1 MTNKGVFIKIL
12 KIFTIWR
19 VSLFIV
25 AFISTIL
32 ITKFGGRFPY
42 FDRVLEITNLPNWI
56 WGFGNFD
63 GVHYLRIAQN
73 GYTADYSQAFFPLFP
88 LLVNIVSN
96 LFPRVV
102 GLDLSQYTDPAFFYS
117 GIIVSNLFLFAAL
130 FVYYKLISIDF
141 GEKTA
146 NLSTIILLTFPTSF
160 FLGSIYSE
168 SLFLFLAIS
177 SIYLMRE
184 SKFFLA
190 SVVIMIATA
199 TRLAGLFLVAV
210 YLIEAYKSKKKIN
223 YLWVV
228 LTPLGILSYMYFLHL
243 NFGNAFYF
251 FSSSGEFG
259 TGRDVNRIVL
269 FPQIIYRYIKMF
281 ASIDFFSLTFL
292 NITLEFLF
300 TLGPLVYLL
309 TLIKKMRLSYWI
321 FSLFTLLIGTLNGT
335 FTSMPRYIIPSMIF
349 IFPFVVLQRKIK
361 LNIIFIISG
370 LLMVV
375 LTMMFVRGYWV
386 A

>member
-1 MTNKGVFIKIL
+1 MTNKTIFIKIL
-12 KIFTIWR
+12 KLFTIWR
-19 VSLFIV
+19 VALFII

-32 ITKFGGRFPY
+32 ITKFGARFPY
-42 FDRVLEITNLPNWI
+42 FDRVLEITNLPSWI

-88 LLVNIVSN
+88 SLINIVSN
-96 LFPRVV
+96 LFPRVN

-130 FVYYKLISIDF
+130 FVYYKLVSIDF
-141 GEKTA
+141 GEKVA
-146 NLSTIILLTFPTSF
+146 NLSTILLLVFPTSF
-160 FLGSIYSE
+160 FLGAIYSE
-168 SLFLFLAIS
+168 GLFLFLAMS
-177 SIYLMRE
+177 SIYLMRK
-184 SKFFLA
+184 SKFLLA

-199 TRLAGLFLVAV
+199 TRLAGLFLIVV
-210 YLIEAYKSKKKIN
+210 YLIEVYKSKNKIN
-223 YLWVV
+223 YLWVIF
-228 LTPLGILSYMYFLHL
+228 TPLGILAYMYFLHL

-259 TGRDVNRIVL
+259 TGRDVSRIIL

-281 ASIDFFSLTFL
+281 VSTDIFSLTFL

-309 TLIKKMRLSYWI
+309 TLIKKMRPSYWI

-349 IFPFVVLQRKIK
+349 IFPFIALQRKIK
-361 LNIIFIISG
+361 LNTIFVASG
-370 LLMVV
+370 LLMIA
-375 LTMMFVRGYWV
+375 LTMLFVRGYWV